1 MHLKTL
7 QVAKK
12 KSRGRDV
19 RSKLASR
26 FVDTVRMISK
36 NQIQNGDNEIELMP
50 ILRDAMLNSRQS
62 RTKNVS

>member
-1 MHLKTL
+1 MQLKTF
-7 QVAKK
+7 QVGKK
-12 KSRGRDV
+12 RSRGGDV